1 MTKPIITR
9 FAPSPTGY
17 LHIGGARTALF
28 NWLYA
33 RKHKGKFLLR
43 IEDTDRARHNENAV
57 KAIIDG
63 LNWFGLD
70 WDGTPVSQYENA
82 PRHREVAEQLLAAG
96 KAYRCWLSGDE
107 LTAARD
113 AAKQAGK
120 RFESPWRNAD
130 PTSHPDA
137 PFAIRLKAP
146 QTGITKVEDVIQGAV
161 EFSADALD
169 DMVLL
174 RSDGNPTYMLAVVVD
189 DFDMGVTHVIR
200 GDDHLVNAARQQQL
214 YETLDWPL
222 PVFAH
227 MPLIHG
233 PDGAK
238 LSKRHGALGIET
250 YRDMGYLPEALRNY
264 LLRLGWSHGDDEI
277 ISTEQAIE
285 WFDIKAINKAPSR
298 LDLDKLNHL
307 NSHYINQMNSD
318 DFLQATQG
326 FLPKDQQPLPPEIS
340 ERLQRGTEFVQS
352 RCKTLK
358 DFPTAAGFLL
368 ATRPLEITGKAAKP
382 LKREGAQDMLGHV
395 IETLEPISDWQTV
408 ILDKALADLAERLG
422 VGFGQIGPP
431 CRAALTAGMPSP
443 GLGELLY
450 ALGREESL
458 NRLKD
463 QLN

>member
-70 WDGTPVSQYENA
+70 WDGAPVSQYENA
-82 PRHREVAEQLLAAG
+82 PRHREVAEHLLASG
-96 KAYRCWLSGDE
+96 NAYRCWLSGDD

-113 AAKQAGK
+113 AAKQTGK
-120 RFESPWRNAD
+120 RFESKWRDAD
-130 PTSHPDA
+130 PASHPDT

-146 QTGITKVEDVIQGAV
+146 QTGVTKVEDVVQGMV
-161 EFSADALD
+161 EFSAEALD

-214 YETLDWPL
+214 YEALNWPL

-233 PDGAK
+233 SDGAK
-238 LSKRHGALGIET
+238 LSKRHGALGIEA
-250 YRDMGYLPEALRNY
+250 YRDMGYLPDALRNY

-277 ISTEQAIE
+277 ISTEQALQ
-285 WFDIKAINKAPSR
+285 WFDIAAINKAPSR

-318 DFLQATQG
+318 DFLQAAQD
-326 FLPKDQQPLPPEIS
+326 FLPEDQQPLPPEIF
-340 ERLQRGTEFVQS
+340 ERLQRGAEFVQS

-382 LKREGAQDMLGHV
+382 LKREGAQVMLGHV
-395 IETLEPISDWQTV
+395 IEALEPISDWQSV
-408 ILDKALADLAERLG
+408 ILEKSLADLAERLG

-431 CRAALTAGMPSP
+431 CRAALTAGTPSP

-463 QLN
+463 QVN